1 MSCSIDVDKILSQ
14 IFPKEEIVGDAWST
28 SRYSEWQKLPN
39 KMKGTRGEQ
48 FINVHLQSEGVASEH
63 LGGTEEPDLL
73 INGTIPVE
81 VKTGFAQRDKG
92 KIKIDSFIFNH
103 LGLQKEWDYAVFLG
117 INPENTN
124 PFAHVRRGWR
134 SDYSELNICVLSK
147 EEVIDLIEAGIFY
160 HQQGGKEGGND
171 DYMSKDAFNKMYNY
185 FADKPLQRL
194 LDL

>member
-1 MSCSIDVDKILSQ
+1 MSCSIDVDKILKQ
-14 IFPKEEIVGDAWST
+14 IFPEGETVEDPWSI
-28 SRYSEWQKLPN
+28 SKYSKWQKLSN
-39 KMKGTRGEQ
+39 KKKGTVGEE
-48 FINVHLQSEGVASEH
+48 FIHAHLQSKGVAVEH

-81 VKTGFAQRDKG
+81 VKTGFATKEKG
-92 KIKIDSFIFNH
+92 KIKIDSFLFNH
-103 LGLQKEWDYAVFLG
+103 LGLHKDWQYAVFLG

-124 PFAHVRRGWR
+124 PFAHTRRGWR

-147 EEVIDLIEAGIFY
+147 EEVINLIEDNIFKV
-160 HQQGGKEGGND
+160 QQGGKEGGND
-171 DYMSKDAFNKMYNY
+171 DYMSTSAFNKMYNY